1 MCKNSE
7 SAHRK
12 FADAAKYKWKAFV
25 VDFSRVFGI
34 WLALFFAHPH
44 TALSALLLS
53 FSADIPRMAL
63 EEIIRKHC
71 LKNAHDYKLAIPAKV
86 IGKVIAEWPDAKA
99 DMKGTM
105 AKINEIAKEVNALT
119 YEQAEAELVKYEGH
133 FEEMARLKVEADA
146 NRKIELPGA
155 QMGKVV
161 TRFAPEPSGYP
172 HIGHAKAAFLS
183 YQTSQQYEGKMLL
196 RFDDTNPEKEL
207 QEYVDALRDGLL
219 WLGISW
225 VAETYTSD
233 RMVELYTFAE
243 ELMVK
248 HSAYVCTC
256 APDVIKKNRMEM
268 RECDCRAND
277 DQGNLLLWKKMLG
290 EKIAAGGAILR
301 FRGGMHAQNTVM
313 RDPALFRILEAEHY
327 RQGKKYRVWP
337 SYDFE
342 APIMDAE
349 EGVTYA
355 MRSKEYELRDEL
367 YFAILE
373 KLELRK
379 PVLIDFSR
387 LSIKNAPLSK
397 RLITPLVKE
406 GKVHGW
412 DDPRLPTLAGLRRRG
427 ILPDAIRIFV
437 LSFGLSKVESEPG
450 WDKLLDENR
459 KLLEPTSQ
467 RRFFVSTPVKL
478 TVSGAPAKKA
488 ILRNHPNNDA
498 MGTRGIETNGVF
510 FISGNDAAALTLGET
525 FRLKE
530 LYNVKITEKGE
541 SNIVGEFA
549 GEELIE
555 GKKLHW
561 VAEPNVPCSV
571 LVAHDLFES
580 EKFVEGSL
588 ETRQGLCETSCLALT
603 EGDIIQFERYGFV
616 RLDRK
621 TADGL
626 EFVHSC

>member
-1 MCKNSE
+1 MN
-7 SAHRK
+7 
-12 FADAAKYKWKAFV
+12 
-25 VDFSRVFGI
+25 
-34 WLALFFAHPH
+34 
-44 TALSALLLS
+44 
-53 FSADIPRMAL
+53 L

-86 IGKVIAEWPDAKA
+86 IGRVIAEWPDAKA

-105 AKINEIAKEVNALT
+105 AKINEVAKEINSLSYEAVDAELAKYGEHFAQIAKEK
-119 YEQAEAELVKYEGH
+119 AESSGPAKL
-133 FEEMARLKVEADA
+133 
-146 NRKIELPGA
+146 ELPGA
-155 QMGKVV
+155 EQGRVV

-183 YQTSQQYEGKMLL
+183 FECSRVYDGKMLL
-196 RFDDTNPEKEL
+196 RFDDTNPEKES
-207 QEYVDALRDGLL
+207 QEYVDAIRDGLM
-219 WLGISW
+219 WLGVTW

-233 RMVELYTFAE
+233 RMEELYTFAE

-256 APDVIKKNRMEM
+256 TPESIKKSRMEM
-268 RECDCRAND
+268 HECDCRAND
-277 DQGNLLLWKKMLG
+277 DQANLILWKRMLG
-290 EKIAAGGAILR
+290 EKMAAGGAILR
-301 FRGGMHAQNTVM
+301 FRGDMHAQNTVM
-313 RDPALFRILEAEHY
+313 RDPTMFRILEAPHY

-342 APIMDAE
+342 APIMDSQ
-349 EGVTYA
+349 EGVTHA

-412 DDPRLPTLAGLRRRG
+412 DDIRLPTLAGLKRRG
-427 ILPDAIRIFV
+427 IMPDAIKTFV

-459 KLLEPTSQ
+459 KLLEPSAL
-467 RRFFVSTPVKL
+467 RRFFVATPVRL
-478 TVSGAPAKKA
+478 TVQNAPAKKA
-488 ILRNHPNNDA
+488 LLRNHPNNDA
-498 MGTRGIETNGVF
+498 MGTRGVDTNGVF
-510 FISGNDAAALTLGET
+510 FIAGSDAQALQPGEA

-530 LYNVKITEKGE
+530 LYNVKILEKKDDGIIGE
-541 SNIVGEFA
+541 YA
-549 GEELIE
+549 GEELME
-555 GKKLHW
+555 GKRLHW
-561 VAEPNVPCSV
+561 VAEPNVQCSV

-580 EKFVEGSL
+580 DKFVEGSL
-588 ETRQGLCETSCLALT
+588 ETRKGLCETACLPLS
-603 EGDIIQFERYGFV
+603 EGGTIQFERYGFV
-616 RLDRK
+616 KLDKK
-621 TADGL
+621 TPDGL
-626 EFVHSC
+626 EFVYSC